1 MSDDRFLFI
10 KNCMEKWDV
19 IQEFVK
25 TYSTYFERILLIQ
38 NLDDNVVGLHLEFDD
53 NEYDDFI
60 RHIYKQKGS
69 MYYPEKLEWI
79 PVSEEEWT
87 NGIIPD
93 REPTYIEGLV
103 FDRYG
108 HDWSDDEVQAYRKQ
122 YKGYIIK
129 DYKKYRESLNRKDLL
144 VLTENEIE
152 EIDPI
157 IVKFPYY
164 KNK

>member
-1 MSDDRFLFI
+1 MSDDRFLII
-10 KNCMEKWDV
+10 KNCTEKWNV

-25 TYSTYFERILLIQ
+25 TYNTYFERVLLIQ
-38 NLDDNVVGLHLEFDD
+38 NLNDDVVGLHLEFGDE
-53 NEYDDFI
+53 EYDDFI

-87 NGIIPD
+87 DGIIPD
-93 REPTYIEGLV
+93 REPSYVEGLV

-108 HDWSDDEVQAYRKQ
+108 HDWSDDEVQSYRKR

-129 DYKKYRESLNRKDLL
+129 DYKKYRESLDGKDLL
-144 VLTENEIE
+144 ILTESEVK

>member
-1 MSDDRFLFI
+1 MSDDRFLII
-10 KNCMEKWDV
+10 KDCVKKWEV

-25 TYSTYFERILLIQ
+25 TYSTYFERVLLIQ
-38 NLDDNVVGLHLEFDD
+38 NLNDEVIGLHLEFSD

-60 RHIYKQKGS
+60 RYIYKQKGS

-87 NGIIPD
+87 DGIIPD
-93 REPTYIEGLV
+93 REPSYVEGLV

-108 HDWSDDEVQAYRKQ
+108 HDWSDDEVQSYRKR

-129 DYKKYRESLNRKDLL
+129 DYKKYRESLDGKDLL
-144 VLTENEIE
+144 ILTENDVE
-152 EIDPI
+152 EIDPL

>member
-1 MSDDRFLFI
+1 MSNDRFLII
-10 KNCMEKWDV
+10 KNCIEKWDV

-25 TYSTYFERILLIQ
+25 TYSTYFERVLLIQ
-38 NLDDNVVGLHLEFDD
+38 NLNDEVVGLHLEFND

-60 RHIYKQKGS
+60 KHIYKQKGS

-87 NGIIPD
+87 DGIIPD
-93 REPTYIEGLV
+93 REPSYVEGLV

-108 HDWSDDEVQAYRKQ
+108 HDWSDDEVQAYRKC

-129 DYKKYRESLNRKDLL
+129 DYKKYRESLDGKDLL
-144 VLTENEIE
+144 VLTENEVE

>member
-1 MSDDRFLFI
+1 MSNDRFLII
-10 KNCMEKWDV
+10 KNCIEKWDI

-25 TYSTYFERILLIQ
+25 TYSTYFERVLLIQ
-38 NLDDNVVGLHLEFDD
+38 NLNDEVVGLHLEFSD

-60 RHIYKQKGS
+60 RYIYKQKGS

-87 NGIIPD
+87 DGIIPD
-93 REPTYIEGLV
+93 REPSYVEGLV

-108 HDWSDDEVQAYRKQ
+108 HDWSDDEVQAYRKR

-129 DYKKYRESLNRKDLL
+129 DYKKYRESLDGKDLL
-144 VLTENEIE
+144 ILTENDVE
-152 EIDPI
+152 EIDPL

>member
-1 MSDDRFLFI
+1 MSNDRFLII
-10 KNCMEKWDV
+10 KNCIEKWDV

-25 TYSTYFERILLIQ
+25 TYNTYFERVLLIQ
-38 NLDDNVVGLHLEFDD
+38 NLNDDVVGLHLEFGDE
-53 NEYDDFI
+53 EYDDFI

-87 NGIIPD
+87 DGIIPD
-93 REPTYIEGLV
+93 REPSYVEGLV

-108 HDWSDDEVQAYRKQ
+108 HDWSDDEVQAYRKR

-129 DYKKYRESLNRKDLL
+129 DYKKYRESLDGKDLL
-144 VLTENEIE
+144 VLTENEVE

>member
-1 MSDDRFLFI
+1 MSNDRFLII
-10 KNCMEKWDV
+10 KNCIKKWDI

-25 TYSTYFERILLIQ
+25 TYNTYFERVLLIQ
-38 NLDDNVVGLHLEFDD
+38 NLNDDVVGLHLEFGDE
-53 NEYDDFI
+53 EYDDFI

-87 NGIIPD
+87 DGIIPD
-93 REPTYIEGLV
+93 REPSYVEGLV

-108 HDWSDDEVQAYRKQ
+108 HDWSDDEVQAYRKR

-129 DYKKYRESLNRKDLL
+129 DYKKYRESLDGKDLL
-144 VLTENEIE
+144 ILTENDVE
-152 EIDPI
+152 EIDPL

>member
-1 MSDDRFLFI
+1 MSDDRFLII
-10 KNCMEKWDV
+10 KDCHKKWNV
-19 IQEFVK
+19 IQEFVN
-25 TYSTYFERILLIQ
+25 TYNTYFERLLLIQ
-38 NLDDNVVGLHLEFDD
+38 NLNDEVVGLHLEFNDS
-53 NEYDDFI
+53 EYDDFI

-79 PVSEEEWT
+79 PVSEEERT
-87 NGIIPD
+87 DGIIPD
-93 REPTYIEGLV
+93 REPSYVEGLV

-108 HDWSDDEVQAYRKQ
+108 HDWSDDEVQAYRKR

-129 DYKKYRESLNRKDLL
+129 DYKKYRESLDGKDLL
-144 VLTENEIE
+144 VLTENEVE

>member
-1 MSDDRFLFI
+1 MSNDRFLII
-10 KNCMEKWDV
+10 KNCIEKWDV

-25 TYSTYFERILLIQ
+25 TYSTYFERVLLIQ
-38 NLDDNVVGLHLEFDD
+38 NLNDKVVGLHLEFSN

-69 MYYPEKLEWI
+69 MYYPEKLVWI

-87 NGIIPD
+87 DGIIPD
-93 REPTYIEGLV
+93 REPSYVEGLV

-129 DYKKYRESLNRKDLL
+129 DYKKYRESLDGKDLL
-144 VLTENEIE
+144 VLTENEVE

>member
-1 MSDDRFLFI
+1 MSDDRFLII
-10 KNCMEKWDV
+10 KNCTEKWNV

-25 TYSTYFERILLIQ
+25 TYNTYFERVLLIQ
-38 NLDDNVVGLHLEFDD
+38 NLNDDVVGLHLEFGDE
-53 NEYDDFI
+53 EYDDFI

-87 NGIIPD
+87 DGIIPD
-93 REPTYIEGLV
+93 REPSYVEGLV

-129 DYKKYRESLNRKDLL
+129 NYKKYRESLDGKDLL

>member
-1 MSDDRFLFI
+1 MSDDRFLII
-10 KNCMEKWDV
+10 KNCIEKWDV

-25 TYSTYFERILLIQ
+25 TYNTYFERVLLIQ
-38 NLDDNVVGLHLEFDD
+38 NLNDDVVGLHLEFGDE
-53 NEYDDFI
+53 EYDDFI

-87 NGIIPD
+87 DGIIPD
-93 REPTYIEGLV
+93 REPSYVEGLV

-108 HDWSDDEVQAYRKQ
+108 HDWSDDEVQAYRKR

-129 DYKKYRESLNRKDLL
+129 DYKKYRESLDGKDLL
-144 VLTENEIE
+144 VLTENEVE

>member
-1 MSDDRFLFI
+1 MSNDRFLII
-10 KNCMEKWDV
+10 KNCIKKWDI
-19 IQEFVK
+19 IQEFVE
-25 TYSTYFERILLIQ
+25 TYNTYFERVLLIQ
-38 NLDDNVVGLHLEFDD
+38 NLNDDVVGLHLEFGDE
-53 NEYDDFI
+53 EYDDFI

-87 NGIIPD
+87 DGIIPD
-93 REPTYIEGLV
+93 REPSYVEGLV

-108 HDWSDDEVQAYRKQ
+108 HDWSDDEVQSYRKR

-129 DYKKYRESLNRKDLL
+129 DYKKYRESLEGKDLL
-144 VLTENEIE
+144 VLTENEVE